1 MLEELEKEGCIKKV
15 TTKRAREVMEL
26 GRDEPEVKS
35 VPERKDSDFVWIVT
49 EKGKS
54 ARPEDFEPN
63 AREENQTGEDIHE
76 DHDMVKHPI
85 SRNARRRKLRE
96 LRSHSRRRPIGE
108 QLEKLKT
115 ALYGDWM
122 SHDYDP
128 KKASSS
134 SNASGTTRQTT
145 GMERRERPSS
155 RPILR
160 GQIYNRTSRSN
171 DDSSLLE
178 RAERRKRESSSRRP
192 PASQF
197 GQSTWIARRALLTA
211 RLPRDLFR

>member
-26 GRDEPEVKS
+26 GCDELEVKG

-49 EKGKS
+49 DKGKS
-54 ARPEDFEPN
+54 AQPEDFEPN
-63 AREENQTGEDIHE
+63 AREENQSGEDIHE
-76 DHDMVKHPI
+76 DYDIGKHPI

-96 LRSHSRRRPIGE
+96 LRSHSRRGPVGE
-108 QLEKLKT
+108 QLEKLNT

-122 SHDYDP
+122 SHEYDLE
-128 KKASSS
+128 KASSS
-134 SNASGTTRQTT
+134 GNASEMSRQTT

-160 GQIYNRTSRSN
+160 GRIQNRASRSN
-171 DDSSLLE
+171 DDSSPLE
-178 RAERRKRESSSRRP
+178 RAERRKREPSSRRP

-197 GQSTWIARRALLTA
+197 GQNTWIARRALLTS
-211 RLPRDLFR
+211 RLPQDLFR